1 MGLRSEV
8 HASGRFRALSGFVI
22 DRAGTVAF
30 GWNGSERARSGW
42 LVWWRQWQHV
52 RAPVSARRYRPLVP
66 ASWAQ
71 LGASAVEGSV
81 DNVAVD

>member
-8 HASGRFRALSGFVI
+8 HASGRFRALSGLVI

-42 LVWWRQWQHV
+42 LVWWRHAMATH
-52 RAPVSARRYRPLVP
+52 APVSAKVLTLG
-66 ASWAQ
+66 ASK

>member
-8 HASGRFRALSGFVI
+8 HASGRFRALSGLVI

-52 RAPVSARRYRPLVP
+52 RAPVSAKVP
-66 ASWAQ
+66 TLGASK